1 MDVLAIVIVLA
12 IFIEKV
18 IERVK
23 EGISPAKPAGWV
35 WFVAGSAIGVL
46 CCLLFGAN
54 AFAAFGIG
62 ANTDAAF
69 IAGCVITGIAAGG
82 GSNFVHDIFDS
93 INKTKQG

>member
-1 MDVLAIVIVLA
+1 MDVLAVVVVLA

-23 EGISPAKPAGWV
+23 EGITAKPPGWV
-35 WFVAGSAIGVL
+35 WFTIGAAVGAA
-46 CCLLFGAN
+46 CCLIFNVN
-54 AFAAFGIG
+54 AFAAFGVG
-62 ANTDAAF
+62 ANTEAAV
-69 IAGCVITGIAAGG
+69 IAGCIITGIAAGG